1 MPNQSIAP
9 RRATVFARARMSL
22 SALTLA
28 TLVAACAMPKH
39 LDSSAPPSD
48 PFNPAATQLLDDTRW
63 ELVEWKSADGNAR
76 ALPQAATGT
85 HGTNGA
91 GGDALTLDF
100 STATGQRRVTGFAGC
115 NRYTGSYTLKDGS
128 LSFGPLASTRKACQA
143 PAGDLEGAYLDGLA
157 HVAKSGVQMKPPQQL
172 QIVLENG
179 DTLIFS
185 HPRDQ

>member
-48 PFNPAATQLLDDTRW
+48 PFNPAATQLLDDTKW
-63 ELVEWKSADGNAR
+63 ELVEWKNADGGTR
-76 ALPQAATGT
+76 AMPQAASDADGK
-85 HGTNGA
+85 
-91 GGDALTLDF
+91 ALTLDF
-100 STATGQRRVTGFAGC
+100 STATGQRRVSGFSGC
-115 NRYTGSYTLKDGS
+115 NRYTGSYTLKNGG
-128 LSFGPLASTRKACQA
+128 LSFGPLASTRMACQSA
-143 PAGDLEGAYLDGLA
+143 GGDLEGAYLDGLA

-185 HPRDQ
+185 HPRGQ